1 MSTKGLESVKLEKV
15 TLWVA
20 TETYGLPDG
29 GGLDRIMSHLWDI
42 ESECKILG
50 GDSEDYELIP
60 SKPESEDNV

>member
-1 MSTKGLESVKLEKV
+1 MSEKGLGSVKVEKV

-29 GGLDRIMSHLWDI
+29 GGLDRIMSHLGDI

-60 SKPESEDNV
+60 SKTKKENN